1 MKRRSKVIIILCLI
15 TVILFAYGVFLSPN
29 IFDGDRFVFIS
40 RGTSFRE
47 VGDSLSKAGIIRSRL
62 LFEVAG
68 RVMGTTT
75 KMQIGKYRFRSGVSN
90 WEIIDIIRHGRTIE
104 TIQVTLPEGLTAAT
118 YAKIL
123 HEKLAIDSSRFMELV
138 NDSTF
143 AESLGVKGS
152 RGLMGYL
159 MPKTYKFYW
168 QENEETIIKTL
179 VNEFWNEFNDD
190 MREALN
196 RRKMTLNELLTMA
209 SIIELETA
217 IDSERSIIAGVY
229 YNRLKKRMRLQADPT
244 VQFALG
250 GERRRLHY
258 SDLEIESEYNTYK
271 HYGLPPGPINNPGKS
286 SILAALYPARHN
298 FLYFVATG
306 EGGHKFSNSFIEHKQ
321 AIQKYRKNREERK
334 ISDENG

>member
-1 MKRRSKVIIILCLI
+1 MKHRAKAIIIVSVI
-15 TVILFAYGVFLSPN
+15 SVILIAYGVFFSSN
-29 IFDGDRFVFIS
+29 IFEGDRFVFIS

-47 VGDSLSKAGIIRSRL
+47 VADSLSKAGVIRSRF

-68 RVMGTTT
+68 RIMGTTT

-90 WEIIDIIRHGRTIE
+90 WEIIDILRHGRTIE
-104 TIQVTLPEGLTAAT
+104 TISVTLPEGLTAAS

-123 HEKLAIDSSRFMELV
+123 HEKLAIDSSRFMELI

-143 AESLGVKGS
+143 AESVGVKS
-152 RGLMGYL
+152 NSGLMGYL
-159 MPKTYKFYW
+159 MPKTYRFYW
-168 QENEETIIKTL
+168 QENEEAIVKTL
-179 VNEFWNEFNDD
+179 VNEFWNEFNEN

-229 YNRLKKRMRLQADPT
+229 YNRLNKRMRLQADPT

-250 GERRRLHY
+250 GERRRLRY

-286 SILAALYPARHN
+286 SILAALYPARHK

-306 EGGHKFSNSFIEHKQ
+306 EGGHEFSISYIEHKQ
-321 AIQKYRKNREERK
+321 AIRKYRSNREKKK
-334 ISDENG
+334 IPDENG